1 MSYPRRVSDFLQS
14 DVGFSIQ
21 SAVSFLVVAVVALVA
36 VSALGSRHTPDP
48 QGTRARALYLTA
60 VSLVALVVALV
71 AGFGMLRPAFAA
83 LVEEEAATFD
93 AESFDLGGFGEFTD
107 DEFDVGS
114 EAQDVDDRRWSAAAS
129 NGLVL
134 VTAIG
139 VLLAHRRRLDEV
151 GIRVLERPAPERQT
165 YVAHL
170 YLVAFVTALV
180 ALFALA
186 SAGFDVFRVVA
197 PGITGVEED
206 VERKAATAHLLAVG
220 ALGVAAAF
228 LWRDSWGEAEALT
241 GYEPPDEA
249 AATPP
254 AGPSGSGSAS
264 PPS

>member
-1 MSYPRRVSDFLQS
+1 MSDFLQS

-83 LVEEEAATFD
+83 LIEEEAATFD

-134 VTAIG
+134 ATAIG

-186 SAGFDVFRVVA
+186 SAGFDLFRVVA

-220 ALGVAAAF
+220 ALGIAAAF

-249 AATPP
+249 AAIPP

>member
-1 MSYPRRVSDFLQS
+1 MSDFLQS
-14 DVGFSIQ
+14 DVGFSVQ

-36 VSALGSRHTPDP
+36 VSALGSRDTPDP

-71 AGFGMLRPAFAA
+71 AGFGLLRPAFAA
-83 LVEEEAATFD
+83 LIEEEASTFD
-93 AESFDLGGFGEFTD
+93 AESFDLGGFGEFTE

-114 EAQDVDDRRWSAAAS
+114 QAQDADDRRWSAAAS

-134 VTAIG
+134 VAAVG

-151 GIRVLERPAPERQT
+151 GVRVLERPAPERQT
-165 YVAHL
+165 YVAYL
-170 YLVAFVTALV
+170 YLVAFVTSLV

-186 SAGFDVFRVVA
+186 SAGFDLFRVIA
-197 PGITGVEED
+197 PEVTGIEAD
-206 VERKAATAHLLAVG
+206 VERKAAAAHLLAVG
-220 ALGVAAAF
+220 ALGAAAIF

-241 GYEPPDEA
+241 GYEPPGEA
-249 AATPP
+249 GPTPP